1 MLDQRIL
8 PDEPKFIEMENI
20 IHLDEKWYNT
30 KKKRQDYLL
39 PGEEEPY
46 KNVQNKNSI
55 GKVMF
60 LTAVVRPK
68 YDDTGNYTP

>member
-30 KKKRQDYLL
+30 KKKRQDLL
-39 PGEEEPY
+39 FTPGRRGTIQECA
-46 KNVQNKNSI
+46 K
-55 GKVMF
+55 
-60 LTAVVRPK
+60 
-68 YDDTGNYTP
+68 